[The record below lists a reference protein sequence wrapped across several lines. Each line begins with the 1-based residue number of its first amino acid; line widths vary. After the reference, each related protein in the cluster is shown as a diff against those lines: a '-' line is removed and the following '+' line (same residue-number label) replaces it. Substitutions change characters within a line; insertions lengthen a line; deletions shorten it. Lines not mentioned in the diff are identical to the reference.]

1 MNNRTILG
9 IDLGTN
15 SLGWSVL
22 EKESN
27 QFKLKDKGVVLF
39 DEGVITEKGNEKSKA
54 AERTV
59 YRSARRLVFRRKLRK
74 YETLKVLAKHQMVPL
89 SLEEVKAWQLSN
101 FSGYPKSQ
109 AFFEWLRTDDK
120 ILKNPY
126 FLRAKAVNEK
136 LNKQD
141 LGRVFYH
148 LAQRRGFLSNR
159 LEKAKNEKETGVVK
173 ENIAEISKKIESSGA
188 KSLGEYFWQLYQ
200 KDRSATENKIRKQY
214 LGRKEHYLK
223 EFELICKTQE
233 LPEELCLALKKAIF
247 YQRPLKSQKG
257 LVGKCVFEPRK
268 NRIPVSHPTFE
279 AFRMWSFINN
289 IKIKTPYDEDMRPL
303 TDFEKQKIIPLFES
317 SPSTKHFKFE
327 KIAKKLIAPEFK
339 KAKIAYQKSKEVGLA
354 HYLFNYDLKTS
365 VSGSPVT
372 ALFKKYL
379 GDDWTER
386 VFTYEITKPSGQKLI
401 KTADFH
407 DIWHVLFTFEDDDKI
422 KEYFTLK
429 LGLDE
434 ETVEKFVNFNLPQG
448 YASVSFK
455 AARKILDFLIEGF
468 TYDKAVILARIPDIV
483 GMELWGVPENRKKII
498 DKVQQIFE
506 NNSQKQKIDSSV
518 NKTLYELYQN
528 KISNSLALE
537 NLLKTNI
544 YKVFGKKTFENLPEN
559 EKLLQTAFRILME
572 RLQYE
577 KLEDQF
583 IKQQTIEEQV
593 KDYLKKTFNVTDKEL
608 KLLYHPSMTDIYPKP
623 PLAKDGKR
631 YLGSPIINSIKNPV
645 MMRAMHL
652 LRRLVNELIRKE
664 IVNNETVVHIELAR
678 DLNDANMRAAIKKHQ
693 REREKEHQ
701 KYVEEIRKTFLE
713 NGINREPNAEDIRR
727 YRLWKEQGEISIY
740 TGEPIPLHLLF
751 DGNRYD
757 FEHTVPRSQS
767 YDNSLANLTIAE
779 SYINRDIKKNKLPS
793 SLDNFE
799 EIQQRLE
806 PWKAKLSKLESDI
819 NTEITRTRMAT
830 TKEEKDR
837 HIQNRHY
844 LKIQKDYWEK
854 KVNNFELAEIKDGF
868 KYSQLNDTRLI
879 TKYARAY
886 LKSVFPVVHIVNGNI
901 TAEFRKLWG
910 IQEKD
915 EKKSRSNHIHHAIDA
930 TVVAAITRYAYNKL
944 AEAWKK
950 KEENLEKEAKKLIE
964 ETKPWET
971 FTTDILNLHKETF
984 IFHDFKDNLPKH
996 TKKKK
1001 RKRDVIEYRCVK
1013 TLPLWFQKL
1022 VEKGVYKPDKDYKI
1036 IDDNGVISYKIPKYL
1051 EGDTARGVLHRESI
1065 YGAIAQKDDKGHIIK
1080 DKNGEVQVDYV
1091 IRKAIDNISVSD
1103 AEKIVD
1109 PVVRKIVLND
1119 LKTKTELIKKKDEIN
1134 KALRNTTEEKEAEL
1148 LKEKEQLETELAKLF
1163 RLPTNKG
1170 GFVPIRKV
1178 RIKTRVKEPLPE
1190 FKKHRDLS
1198 AKPYKQW
1205 IHVENKEN
1213 YAMAVYEGMDR
1224 KGKLQRDFEIIKN
1237 IEAVEY
1243 FKRSN
1248 VQYRQNHE
1256 LVPET
1261 KKGLTLKY
1269 ILKKGMSVL
1278 FYKDTPDEL
1287 KELSKEELVKRL
1299 FVIINLE
1306 KDGRFYFL
1314 PQQLAGEM
1322 KDVKENTSS
1331 QIVFNNISLLRL
1343 RKSKWNFIVNNIDF
1357 KISID
1362 GKIDFKF

>member
-1 MNNRTILG
+1 METQKILG

-22 EKESN
+22 EQQKN
-27 QFKLKDKGVVLF
+27 KFKLLDKGIVLF
-39 DEGVITEKGNEKSKA
+39 DEGVIIEKGNEKSKA

-59 YRSARRLVFRRKLRK
+59 YRSARRLIFRRKLRK

-89 SLEEVKAWQLSN
+89 SLEEVNAWRKSN
-101 FSGYPKSQ
+101 FTGYPKNDV
-109 AFFEWLRTDDK
+109 FFEWLRTDDK
-120 ILKNPY
+120 INKNPY
-126 FLRAKAVNEK
+126 YLRAKAVNEK

-141 LGRVFYH
+141 LGRIFYH

-173 ENIAEISKKIESSGA
+173 ENIAAITKKIEEAGA

-200 KDRSATENKIRKQY
+200 KDRSAPENKIRKQY

-223 EFELICKTQE
+223 EFELICQTQE
-233 LPEELCLALKKAIF
+233 LPEQLCLALKKAIF

-268 NRIPVSHPTFE
+268 NRMPVSHPTFE

-289 IKIKTPYDEDMRPL
+289 IKIQTPYDEDMRFL
-303 TDFEKQKIIPLFES
+303 TDFEKQKIIPLFETS
-317 SPSTKHFKFE
+317 TSTKHFKFE
-327 KIAKKLIAPEFK
+327 KIAKKLVSPEFK
-339 KAKIAYQKSKEVGLA
+339 KPKLAYYKSKEAKSA

-379 GDDWTER
+379 GNDWAER
-386 VFTYEITKPSGQKLI
+386 IFTYEVTKPNGQKVK
-401 KTADFH
+401 KTADFQ

-422 KEYFTLK
+422 REYFTKK

-434 ETVEKFVNFNLPQG
+434 ETAGKFVEFNLPQG
-448 YASVSFK
+448 YASISFK
-455 AARKILDFLIEGF
+455 AARKILNFLIEGF

-483 GMELWGVPENRKKII
+483 GMEIWDIAENRQNII
-498 DKVQQIFE
+498 DKVQEIFE
-506 NNSQKQKIDSSV
+506 RNSVKQKIDRSV
-518 NKTLYELYQN
+518 NKTIFDLHQN
-528 KISNSLALE
+528 KITNTLAYE
-537 NLLKTNI
+537 NILRSNI
-544 YKVFGKKTFENLPEN
+544 YNVFGKKSFEKIPDNDQLFQIAFQ
-559 EKLLQTAFRILME
+559 LLQE
-572 RLQYE
+572 RLQFK
-577 KLEDQF
+577 KLEEQF
-583 IKQQTIEEQV
+583 IQQQTIEEQV
-593 KDYLKKTFNVTDKEL
+593 KNYLKETFNVSEKEL

-623 PLAKDGKR
+623 PVAQDGKR

-652 LRRLVNELIRKE
+652 LRRLVNELLRKNT
-664 IVNNETVVHIELAR
+664 IDNETVVHIELAR
-678 DLNDANMRAAIKKHQ
+678 DLNDTNVRAAIKRYQ
-693 REREKEHQ
+693 REREKENQ
-701 KYVEEIRKTFLE
+701 QYSEEIKKTFLE

-740 TGEPIPLHLLF
+740 TGETIPLHLLF
-751 DGNRYD
+751 DGTRYD

-779 SYINRDIKKNKLPS
+779 SYVNREVKKNKLPS
-793 SLDNFE
+793 ELDNFE

-806 PWKAKLSKLESDI
+806 PWKEKIKKLENEIDK
-819 NTEITRTRMAT
+819 EITRTRMSV

-844 LKIQKDYWEK
+844 LKMQKDYWEK
-854 KVNNFELAEIKDGF
+854 KVKNFELTEINDSF

-886 LKSVFPVVHIVNGNI
+886 LKSVFPVVHVVTGNM

-910 IQEKD
+910 VQEKD
-915 EKKSRSNHIHHAIDA
+915 EKKSRSNHIHHAVDA
-930 TVVAAITRYAYNKL
+930 TVIAAITRNAYNKL
-944 AEAWKK
+944 AEAWRKR
-950 KEENLEKEAKKLIE
+950 ENDLEKEAKKLIE
-964 ETKPWET
+964 ESKPWDT
-971 FTTDILNLHKETF
+971 FTEDVLNLHKDTF
-984 IFHDFKDNLPKH
+984 VYHDFKDNLPKH

-1001 RKRDVIEYRCVK
+1001 RKRGVIEYRPVK
-1013 TLPLWFQKL
+1013 TLPEWFQRL
-1022 VEKGVYKPDKDYKI
+1022 ADKGIYKPGRDYKI
-1036 IDDNGVISYKIPKYL
+1036 IEKNGEVSYEIPKYL
-1051 EGDTARGVLHRESI
+1051 EGDTARGVLHRESV

-1080 DKNGEVQVDYV
+1080 DKNGDIQVDYV
-1091 IRKAIDNISVSD
+1091 IRKAVEDLSMSD

-1119 LKTKTELIKKKDEIN
+1119 LKRKAELIKKKDNIN

-1148 LKEKEQLETELAKLF
+1148 LKEKEQLETELTKLF
-1163 RLPTNKG
+1163 RLPTKKG
-1170 GFVPIRKV
+1170 DFIPIRKV

-1198 AKPYKQW
+1198 SKPYKQW

-1213 YAMAVYEGMDR
+1213 YALAFYEGIDK
-1224 KGKLQRDFEIIKN
+1224 KGQLQRDYEIIKN
-1237 IEAVEY
+1237 IEAATY

-1248 VQYRQNHE
+1248 YQYRQNHE

-1261 KKGLTLKY
+1261 KKGLPLKY
-1269 ILKKGMSVL
+1269 ILKKGMSIM
-1278 FYKDTPDEL
+1278 FYENTPEEL
-1287 KELSKEELVKRL
+1287 KDLSNEELVKRL
-1299 FVIINLE
+1299 YVITQIR
-1306 KDGRFYFL
+1306 KDGNIYFI
-1314 PQQLAGEM
+1314 PNQLAGE
-1322 KDVKENTSS
+1322 
-1331 QIVFNNISLLRL
+1331 ISDLKKNA
-1343 RKSKWNFIVNNIDF
+1343 KSKIILENSMLLLSRKNWNFIVNEKEFIMD
-1357 KISID
+1357 ID
-1362 GKIDFKF
+1362 GKIHFRF